1 MLGAL
6 LLTWTERR
14 WPEVQEATIG
24 VVFILGATAGILLLA
39 GNPHG
44 GEHLKDLLVGQ
55 ILWVRPQQLMA
66 VAVLTA
72 AVLAIWFGL
81 GARLGR
87 LGFYLVFG
95 LSVTASVQ
103 LVGVYLVFATL
114 IVPALATRNATRA
127 RLAKAWGVAALGY
140 AIGLV
145 LSALYDLPSGPTVV
159 WALAVIGMVSFG
171 LESRFRR
178 ADPAASRAAG

>member
-1 MLGAL
+1 MLGAV
-6 LLTWTERR
+6 LLTWTEKR
-14 WPEVQEATIG
+14 WPEVQEAIIG
-24 VVFILGATAGILLLA
+24 VVFVLAATAEILLLA

-55 ILWVRPQQLMA
+55 ILWVGPGQLGA

-72 AVLAIWFGL
+72 VVLAVWFGL
-81 GARLGR
+81 GATAGR

-114 IVPALATRNATRA
+114 IVPALATRNATAHASAQSVGSGERWA
-127 RLAKAWGVAALGY
+127 MRSDSCSQRSTICRPVRPSCGRWPWS
-140 AIGLV
+140 V
-145 LSALYDLPSGPTVV
+145 L
-159 WALAVIGMVSFG
+159 
-171 LESRFRR
+171 
-178 ADPAASRAAG
+178 